1 MTTMLSSQFLMEIL
15 FVLLYRQSKSK
26 MHYSVNNGIPL
37 VYHLYFEVYNTDNTS
52 TSMYVY
58 WDMMMYL
65 CIYLVL
71 LSAKQL
77 AL

>member
-1 MTTMLSSQFLMEIL
+1 
-15 FVLLYRQSKSK
+15 

-37 VYHLYFEVYNTDNTS
+37 VYHLYFEVYNTDNTSTSTS

>member
-1 MTTMLSSQFLMEIL
+1 M
-15 FVLLYRQSKSK
+15 Y
-26 MHYSVNNGIPL
+26 YSVNNGIPL

-65 CIYLVL
+65 LMYLFSAAVCKAACIVNDNV
-71 LSAKQL
+71 
-77 AL
+77 

>member
-1 MTTMLSSQFLMEIL
+1 
-15 FVLLYRQSKSK
+15 

-37 VYHLYFEVYNTDNTS
+37 VYHLYFEVYNTDNTSTS

>member
-1 MTTMLSSQFLMEIL
+1 
-15 FVLLYRQSKSK
+15 

-37 VYHLYFEVYNTDNTS
+37 VYHLYFEVYNTDNNSTCTTSTS

>member
-1 MTTMLSSQFLMEIL
+1 
-15 FVLLYRQSKSK
+15 

-52 TSMYVY
+52 TSTTSTSMYVY

-65 CIYLVL
+65 CIF
-71 LSAKQL
+71 
-77 AL
+77 